1 MKRVTEGWSLERQM
15 VPSLED
21 ALVAELVCSN
31 CQAGLWEGPIHQ
43 CIEGHLACPSCK
55 PTDCRTCQNPL
66 HGRNKALER
75 LRNIPIRIG
84 WHCGEQNYWQ
94 NAMPVL
100 KERTRDSFIWAQFK
114 TLLSVSSPSPLF
126 LIGYGCANIN
136 TFGRICSTYSEWD
149 QIQAICNRTQYMT
162 TVDGTHLWNTVM

>member
-1 MKRVTEGWSLERQM
+1 MEAERRVEESQRATRNREWRMKRVTEGWSLERQM

-55 PTDCRTCQNPL
+55 QTDCRTCQNPL

-75 LRNIPIRIG
+75 LRNIPI
-84 WHCGEQNYWQ
+84 
-94 NAMPVL
+94 
-100 KERTRDSFIWAQFK
+100 
-114 TLLSVSSPSPLF
+114 
-126 LIGYGCANIN
+126 
-136 TFGRICSTYSEWD
+136 
-149 QIQAICNRTQYMT
+149 
-162 TVDGTHLWNTVM
+162 